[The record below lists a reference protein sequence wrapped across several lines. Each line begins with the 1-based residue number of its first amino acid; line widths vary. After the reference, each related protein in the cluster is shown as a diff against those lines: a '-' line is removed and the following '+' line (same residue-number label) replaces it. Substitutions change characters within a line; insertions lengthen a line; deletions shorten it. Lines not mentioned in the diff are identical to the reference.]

1 MIPHIS
7 LSRAYCATL
16 IALIHPIA
24 LPMTCFFP
32 MTLFFL
38 SRFSWHIYHPNL
50 SLGFGVAVGTAVGA
64 AVGAAVGLA
73 VGAAVGTAV
82 GFAVGAGVG
91 LAALPEGLLLE
102 VWELLGFAVTAG
114 FGVAVALA
122 LPAVLLSVLLSG
134 FGVAVGLTVAA
145 APAEGVAV
153 GFADALGLALACGRG
168 ACVRNRLAA
177 HCTGCRAFNAGIRCT
192 VARTRRHG
200 KHQCC
205 CH

>member
-1 MIPHIS
+1 M
-7 LSRAYCATL
+7 
-16 IALIHPIA
+16 
-24 LPMTCFFP
+24 
-32 MTLFFL
+32 
-38 SRFSWHIYHPNL
+38 
-50 SLGFGVAVGTAVGA
+50 GTAVGA

-73 VGAAVGTAV
+73 VGAAVGAAV
-82 GFAVGAGVG
+82 GFAVGAAVG

-153 GFADALGLALACGRG
+153 GFADALGLALAAVELVAELGLL
-168 ACVRNRLAA
+168 LAPDVLFSLAFSEIVLLTALDAELSTPVSAVLLPA
-177 HCTGCRAFNAGIRCT
+177 HAAMVSINAAVIKIA
-192 VARTRRHG
+192 VIFFFM
-200 KHQCC
+200 
-205 CH
+205 

>member
-1 MIPHIS
+1 M
-7 LSRAYCATL
+7 
-16 IALIHPIA
+16 
-24 LPMTCFFP
+24 
-32 MTLFFL
+32 
-38 SRFSWHIYHPNL
+38 
-50 SLGFGVAVGTAVGA
+50 GTAVGA

-73 VGAAVGTAV
+73 VGAAVGAAV

-102 VWELLGFAVTAG
+102 VWELLGFAVAAG

-153 GFADALGLALACGRG
+153 GFADALGLAL
-168 ACVRNRLAA
+168 LAA
-177 HCTGCRAFNAGIRCT
+177 VELVAELGLLLAPDVLFSLAFSEIVLLTALDAELSTPVSAVLLPAHAAMVSINAAVIKIA
-192 VARTRRHG
+192 VIFFFM
-200 KHQCC
+200 
-205 CH
+205 

>member
-1 MIPHIS
+1 M
-7 LSRAYCATL
+7 
-16 IALIHPIA
+16 
-24 LPMTCFFP
+24 
-32 MTLFFL
+32 
-38 SRFSWHIYHPNL
+38 
-50 SLGFGVAVGTAVGA
+50 
-64 AVGAAVGLA
+64 
-73 VGAAVGTAV
+73 GTAV

-153 GFADALGLALACGRG
+153 GFADALGLAL
-168 ACVRNRLAA
+168 LAA
-177 HCTGCRAFNAGIRCT
+177 VELVFETGLLLTALDVELSVTTLSVLLPAHAASDT
-192 VARTRRHG
+192 VSAAAINIAVIFFFIVVHSSYRIL
-200 KHQCC
+200 
-205 CH
+205 